1 MEVGSI
7 IEYAYAVR
15 WKERLPDYV
24 RNPAHYVFEDGWT
37 IPTTTWTVQQELFTR
52 HAVFVIRPVK
62 GGHLDFAKVRLP
74 DNWPSQQP
82 DRTMRME
89 ANNVPAIEQEE
100 HMPPESLLNSRVH
113 FYYTVGDVGNFWHSF
128 SKVRADLAEKF
139 TQKTHFLERAANDIA
154 PLGDPPET
162 RLRKLYARVQ
172 QIRYLSYEPSKT
184 EKEVK
189 REHLAEN
196 KSAEDIYR
204 HGYAYANEIN
214 FLFTALARAAG
225 FDASIVEVVNRKSAN
240 FEPQVLDGSQLDAMV
255 VMVRLKDGLFYFD
268 PASRFCPYGIVPWFE
283 SDTKGVRW
291 DKVGGDVIEVA
302 TPANDSSAIERT
314 AELKLQP
321 DGGLE
326 GTLEVMFTGQEA
338 LDWRLLASDEDEAGR
353 RKLVEDEIKELTP
366 TGATIG
372 LESVTGWQDLDQPL
386 RIRCHLHAPR
396 FAGFTRERMLFP
408 IAVFQTHHK
417 TPFSQSNRV
426 HPVYLQHG
434 YSEVDRIAVSI
445 PAGYRLEAMPAKA
458 EVKTPFAAFQ
468 ATRISEGGVV
478 RLERHAEI
486 NGYYFPV
493 KSYGSVR
500 DYFEKL
506 RQSDAETVV
515 LHKVESTHSH

>member
-1 MEVGSI
+1 MGTHQDFHGDGRSYADVEIPYLAKRTSIEDIRGRTVRTDGTVIPFNGAVFDKLVVKYKSFRDEAKAFTLPGVEVGSI

-24 RNPAHYVFEDGWT
+24 RNPAQFGHVFEDGWT

-172 QIRYLSYEPSKT
+172 KFAI
-184 EKEVK
+184 
-189 REHLAEN
+189 
-196 KSAEDIYR
+196 SAMNPQR
-204 HGYAYANEIN
+204 P
-214 FLFTALARAAG
+214 RRRSS
-225 FDASIVEVVNRKSAN
+225 ASILRRIKARKISTVTATPMRTKSTFCLRRWLAPPVSTRQSWRLSTESPRTSN
-240 FEPQVLDGSQLDAMV
+240 EVLDGSQLDAMV

-372 LESVTGWQDLDQPL
+372 LESFNRVAGPRPALANPMPFACSPL
-386 RIRCHLHAPR
+386 RR
-396 FAGFTRERMLFP
+396 FYARAKLF
-408 IAVFQTHHK
+408 
-417 TPFSQSNRV
+417 
-426 HPVYLQHG
+426 
-434 YSEVDRIAVSI
+434 
-445 PAGYRLEAMPAKA
+445 RLLCS
-458 EVKTPFAAFQ
+458 
-468 ATRISEGGVV
+468 R
-478 RLERHAEI
+478 
-486 NGYYFPV
+486 
-493 KSYGSVR
+493 
-500 DYFEKL
+500 
-506 RQSDAETVV
+506 
-515 LHKVESTHSH
+515 